1 MKIWKEV
8 SELRKH
14 GLPKNKNYFFLIAG
28 LVWIALFPAS
38 LFGQYQGKIE
48 GVVLDSAGNPL
59 EKAEVIIVSQMSTS
73 INYRLTTDKQ
83 GHFVQIG
90 LRPGFYLVEVRK
102 GGFSSK
108 SFEVKVSIAEV
119 TKIEVRLEKAQEMIE
134 KNLSEADRL
143 FLQGNKF
150 YSEQKYAEAVA
161 AYQEALKLNP
171 QQWAY
176 YFNLGLSYKKMG
188 QKEEALKAFRQAQS
202 LNPESFSA
210 NKELG
215 ESLAKEGNFE
225 EARHY
230 YEKAVL
236 INPEDMDAFYNLGI
250 CWLNLGELEK
260 AVEAFEKVL
269 QLNKDYAEAYYQLGT
284 IFISLNRVNEAIA
297 SLETFLKLAP
307 ADDPRVETARQLLSY
322 LKK

>member
-1 MKIWKEV
+1 V
-8 SELRKH
+8 RELRKQIQ
-14 GLPKNKNYFFLIAG
+14 NKNYFFLVALLIW
-28 LVWIALFPAS
+28 LALFPAS

-102 GGFSSK
+102 GGFGSK
-108 SFEVKVSIAEV
+108 SFEVKVSIAEA
-119 TKIEVRLEKAQEMIE
+119 TKVEVRLEKAQEMAE

-225 EARHY
+225 EAHHY

-236 INPEDMDAFYNLGI
+236 INPEDADAFYNLGI

-284 IFISLNRVNEAIA
+284 VFISLNRINEAIA
-297 SLETFLKLAP
+297 SLETFLKLAQ
-307 ADDPRVETARQLLSY
+307 AGDPRIETARQLLSY